1 MMINCRTAACAAVC
15 ASIAAGVAGQSPQP
29 FPRANRVTQSASP
42 SPAPPATPAPA
53 AVGAAQPPAKAEPD
67 GPSEADLGMPI
78 YPTAQFLTSYAAG
91 RGQRY
96 YLFGVMAPFEEM
108 VNYYKAMLKS
118 RGDRVFEQPA
128 THMFEVGRFREATMA
143 FPPGVTIKDYSEDN
157 SGGYL
162 NPSMGVSP
170 ERFRTIIQIVPE
182 PAAPAAAA
190 GR

>member
-1 MMINCRTAACAAVC
+1 MIRYRTVVCVAAC
-15 ASIAAGVAGQSPQP
+15 ASIAAGVAGQAPQP
-29 FPRANRVTQSASP
+29 FPRSNRVTQSAG
-42 SPAPPATPAPA
+42 PAPE
-53 AVGAAQPPAKAEPD
+53 AQPPAKAEPD

-78 YPTAQFLTSYAAG
+78 YPAARFLTSYTAG

-96 YLFGVMAPFEEM
+96 YLFGVMAPFEDM

-118 RGDRVFEQPA
+118 RGNRVFEQPA
-128 THMFEVGRFREATMA
+128 THIFEVGRFREATMA
-143 FPPGVTIKDYSEDN
+143 FPPGVTIKDYSGDN

-162 NPSMGVSP
+162 NPRRGAPP

-182 PAAPAAAA
+182 PAAPAKAA

>member
-1 MMINCRTAACAAVC
+1 MISCRTAVCVAAC
-15 ASIAAGVAGQSPQP
+15 ASIAAAGAAQAPQP
-29 FPRANRVTQSASP
+29 FPRGNGVTQSASP
-42 SPAPPATPAPA
+42 SPAG
-53 AVGAAQPPAKAEPD
+53 GAAQPPAKADPD

-78 YPTAQFLTSYAAG
+78 YPAAQFLTSYAAG

-118 RGDRVFEQPA
+118 RGDRVFKQPA

-143 FPPGVTIKDYSEDN
+143 FPPGVTIKDYSGDN

-162 NPSMGVSP
+162 SPRRGVPP
-170 ERFRTIIQIVPE
+170 ERFRTIIQIVPA

>member
-1 MMINCRTAACAAVC
+1 MIRCRTAVCAAAC
-15 ASIAAGVAGQSPQP
+15 ASIAAGVAAQAPQP
-29 FPRANRVTQSASP
+29 FPRGNRVTQSTSP
-42 SPAPPATPAPA
+42 SPAAPAPA
-53 AVGAAQPPAKAEPD
+53 AGGAAQPPAKAEPD

-96 YLFGVMAPFEEM
+96 YLFGVMASFEDM
-108 VNYYKAMLKS
+108 VNYYKVMLKS

-143 FPPGVTIKDYSEDN
+143 FPPGVTIKDYSGDN

-162 NPSMGVSP
+162 NPTRGVPP